1 MLRLAGRCVN
11 CWTVR
16 SRVATALWLLA
27 DFLVI
32 PSSAESATGKVLLL
46 VDIHFDPLAN
56 PFIVS
61 RLICED
67 VSLWP
72 AILADPSSSK
82 QARLSILGQDT
93 NYGLFQSTICAVANQ
108 KPFDFVVLLGDY
120 LRHKFKDTFV
130 QAGRAP
136 GGFPGLHD
144 EDRHVRAEYSVLTTC
159 ILRRQTERQ

>member
-1 MLRLAGRCVN
+1 
-11 CWTVR
+11 
-16 SRVATALWLLA
+16 VATVLWLVA

-56 PFIVS
+56 PSIVS
-61 RLICED
+61 RLIRED
-67 VSLWP
+67 VSLLP
-72 AILADPSSSK
+72 AILADPRSSK
-82 QARLSILGQDT
+82 QGRLSILGQDT
-93 NYGLFQSTICAVANQ
+93 NYGLFQSTICAAANQ

-136 GGFPGLHD
+136 GAFPGLDD
-144 EDRHVRAEYSVLTTC
+144 EDRHVRVEYSVLATW
-159 ILRRQTERQ
+159 ILRRQTGEAVRGAGTSCCDHRL